1 MKILRCDMKE
11 SLLGS
16 VAHVYMNM
24 HKRTE
29 IITDCFDFLP
39 QPNLLLYPQ
48 RITWGNA
55 FLRVAKLN
63 NNFLKAS

>member
-48 RITWGNA
+48 
-55 FLRVAKLN
+55 KN
-63 NNFLKAS
+63 NVGQCIFAGGKA